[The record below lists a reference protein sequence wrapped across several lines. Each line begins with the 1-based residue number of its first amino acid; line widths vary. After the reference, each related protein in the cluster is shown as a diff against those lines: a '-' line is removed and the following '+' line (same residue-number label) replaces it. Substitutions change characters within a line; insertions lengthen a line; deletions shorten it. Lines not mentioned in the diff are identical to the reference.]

1 MDWLTVSN
9 ILLIVV
15 VMYLLFCNKIQY
27 INNKQLRKEYF
38 EKFRRINSDI
48 NILHKKIRHMEKS
61 SQ

>member
-48 NILHKKIRHMEKS
+48 SILHKKIRHMEKS
-61 SQ
+61 AQ